1 MKKEFNH
8 KSFNNLSDEKCVK
21 MAVDGINEAYDE
33 LIKRYHDKI
42 YGLAYRMLGNVQDAD
57 DTTQES
63 FLEAYK
69 SLKSFQHRSKFSTWL
84 YRVAINTCQQFIRKN
99 KSRRRAIAGFEEK
112 AKQTAVSPKT
122 PDYLALEKERN
133 QLIQSVIGQLPEKQK
148 TVVVLFYM
156 QHLKYREIAELL
168 DCSEGTVASRLNTA
182 LKNLRPKLIRRLN
195 RF

>member
-84 YRVAINTCQQFIRKN
+84 YRVAINTCQQFIRK
-99 KSRRRAIAGFEEK
+99 KQSRRRAIAGFEEK
-112 AKQTAVSPKT
+112 VKQTAVSPKT

>member
-1 MKKEFNH
+1 MKTEFDH

-33 LIKRYHDKI
+33 LVKRYHDKI

-63 FLEAYK
+63 FFEAYK

-112 AKQTAVSPKT
+112 VKQMAVSPKT
-122 PDYLALEKERN
+122 PDYLALKKERN
-133 QLIQSVIGQLPEKQK
+133 QLIQSAIDHLPEKQK

-182 LKNLRPKLIRRLN
+182 LKNLRPKLIRRLE
-195 RF
+195 